1 MTQDSSRLNIGWPL
15 ATALAIALLAV
26 GGGVAYVLVRDDKA
40 SAPPS
45 AATANATPNAAP
57 DVASPVAGPPNDT
70 HADVTVTLSAD
81 AVTRAGITVT
91 PAESR
96 TGTAVLRLPATIEPN
111 AYRQVD
117 VTPIAAGR
125 VTRVAAE
132 LGAHIKQGQTL
143 AQIFSPELADAL
155 TQYIT
160 ARAALDAHEKEVART
175 EKLTGIGAA
184 SRQELE
190 RVRAEHTG
198 HTSRVESIAVRLALL
213 GRPRSSIAALDP
225 HAPVDAIMNVPAPL
239 TGVMTQ
245 REANV
250 GLNVDSSTK
259 LFTIV
264 DLSTVW
270 AVANVFETDFAQVR
284 VGDAA
289 VVTTKAYPDRRFNG
303 RIAYIDPQLDPQTRT
318 AAIRVEVPNAN
329 QDLRLGMLGEVQ
341 ISHAGRE
348 SAAWIP
354 TSAIQRRGDRVVVY
368 LAAAST
374 SGQFTERHVQTG
386 TVDRYLTEVVAG
398 LRPGDPVVSEGSFF
412 LRAEI
417 ERQGVTG
424 GHAMSMSMP
433 MEGAKAE
440 SAVQSAKVVVNEK
453 GFEPAEI
460 TFLANAP
467 ARLTFV
473 RTAENTCATEVLIEP
488 LNIKRELPLN
498 QPVSIAFTPA
508 MGNIMFTCGM
518 KMFRGAIVVR

>member
-1 MTQDSSRLNIGWPL
+1 MTHDSSRLTIGWPL
-15 ATALAIALLAV
+15 AMTLAVALLAV
-26 GGGVAYVLVRDDKA
+26 GAAVAYVLVRDNGVSTPAPAA
-40 SAPPS
+40 SAD
-45 AATANATPNAAP
+45 ATATAP
-57 DVASPVAGPPNDT
+57 SPVGGPPNGAR
-70 HADVTVTLSAD
+70 ADIMVTLTAD

-91 PAESR
+91 PAEAR

-132 LGAHIKQGQTL
+132 LGARVKQGQTL
-143 AQIFSPELADAL
+143 AQIFSPELADAQ

-175 EKLTGIGAA
+175 EKLAEIGAA

-190 RVRAEHTG
+190 RVRAEHTE
-198 HTSRVESIAVRLALL
+198 HTSRVESIAARLVLL
-213 GRPRSSIAALDP
+213 GRPRSSLAALDP
-225 HAPVDAIMNVPAPL
+225 HAPVDATMNVPSPL
-239 TGVMTQ
+239 TGVVTQ

-284 VGDAA
+284 VGDDA

-318 AAIRVEVPNAN
+318 AAVRVEVPNAN

-341 ISHAGRE
+341 IAHPGRE
-348 SAAWIP
+348 SNAWVP
-354 TSAIQRRGDRVVVY
+354 TTAIQRRGDRVVVY
-368 LAAAST
+368 LASST
-374 SGQFTERHVQTG
+374 PGQFTERQIQTG
-386 TVDRYLTEVVAG
+386 SVDRNLTEVMAG
-398 LRPGDPVVSEGSFF
+398 LRPGDPVVTEGSFF

-417 ERQGVTG
+417 ERQGLTS

-433 MEGAKAE
+433 MEGAQAPPGI
-440 SAVQSAKVVVNEK
+440 QSAKVVVNEK
-453 GFEPAEI
+453 GFEPVEV
-460 TFLANAP
+460 TFRANAP

-473 RTAENTCATEVLIEP
+473 RTAENTCATEVLIES

-498 QPVSIAFTPA
+498 KPVDIEFTPA
-508 MGNIMFTCGM
+508 VSKLTFTCGM